1 MHGCMETVFGDRERN
16 QKMRAWIDRIN
27 VFMKYKDLLI
37 QLVSRDIKLKY
48 RRSFLGYLW
57 SVLNPLFV
65 MIIMTIVFSTMFSRN
80 IENFPVYLFTG
91 KMLFDFMST
100 STNQAMTSVTG
111 NAALLKKTYV
121 PKYIFT
127 LSKVTSCMVDLLFSF
142 GALFIVMLAT
152 RAHIYWTF
160 FLFPIVVIQIY
171 IFCCGLGFFLAEFN
185 VFFRDVQYI
194 YQAIITAWM
203 YLTPIFYP
211 VESLPGS
218 VAFIVKGLNPLY
230 YYVAQFR
237 DLVYYGCFPG
247 PRVFWGGWL
256 IAFVMLVLGVLM
268 FKRKQDDFIL
278 YI

>member
-1 MHGCMETVFGDRERN
+1 MKLWV
-16 QKMRAWIDRIN
+16 DRIN
-27 VFMKYKDLLI
+27 TFMKYKDLLF

-65 MIIMTIVFSTMFSRN
+65 MLIMTIVFSTMFSRN
-80 IENFPVYLFTG
+80 IQNFPVYLFTG
-91 KMLFDFMST
+91 KMLFDFLST

-127 LSKVTSCMVDLLFSF
+127 LSKVTSCMIDLLFSF
-142 GALFIVMLAT
+142 GALLIVMLCT
-152 RAHIYWTF
+152 RATVYKTF
-160 FLFPIVVIQIY
+160 WLFPLVVVQIY

-194 YQAIITAWM
+194 YHAVITAWM

-211 VESLPGS
+211 VESLPENLS
-218 VAFIVKGLNPLY
+218 FVVKVLNPLY

-237 DLVYYGCFPG
+237 DLVYYGQLPE
-247 PRVFWGGWL
+247 PRVFFGGWIL
-256 IAFVMLVLGVLM
+256 AFVMLAFGLLM

>member
-1 MHGCMETVFGDRERN
+1 MHGCMETVFGDRERK

-152 RAHIYWTF
+152 RHIYWTF

-237 DLVYYGCFPG
+237 DLVYYGRFPG

>member
-1 MHGCMETVFGDRERN
+1 MNDELNRKKRRDIM
-16 QKMRAWIDRIN
+16 KLWLDRIN
-27 VFMKYKDLLI
+27 TFFKYKDLLL

-65 MIIMTIVFSTMFSRN
+65 MIIMTIVFSTMFSRR

-91 KMLFDFMST
+91 KMLFDFLSV

-111 NAALLKKTYV
+111 NASLLKKTYV

-127 LSKVTSCMVDLLFSF
+127 LSKVTSCMVDLVFSF
-142 GALFIVMLAT
+142 GALLIVMLVTGAKIYAT
-152 RAHIYWTF
+152 FW
-160 FLFPIVVIQIY
+160 LFPIVVLQIY
-171 IFCCGLGFFLAEFN
+171 VFCCGLGFFLAEFN
-185 VFFRDVQYI
+185 VFFRDIQYI
-194 YQAIITAWM
+194 YHAVLTAWM

-211 VESLPGS
+211 IEQLSDTVQI
-218 VAFIVKGLNPLY
+218 FIKGFNPVY

-237 DLVYYGCFPG
+237 DLVYYGRIPG
-247 PRVFWGGWL
+247 PRVFWGGCL
-256 IAFVMLVLGVLM
+256 IALLMFGFGVGM

>member
-1 MHGCMETVFGDRERN
+1 M
-16 QKMRAWIDRIN
+16 KLWIDRIN
-27 VFMKYKDLLI
+27 TFLKYKDLLF

-65 MIIMTIVFSTMFSRN
+65 MIIMTIVFSTMFSHR

-91 KMLFDFMST
+91 KMLFDFLSI

-111 NAALLKKTYV
+111 NASLLKKTYV

-142 GALFIVMLAT
+142 GALLIVMLVTGAKV
-152 RAHIYWTF
+152 YWTF
-160 FLFPIVVIQIY
+160 WLFPFVVLQIY
-171 IFCCGLGFFLAEFN
+171 VFCCGLGFFLAEFN

-194 YQAIITAWM
+194 YHAVITAWM

-211 VESLPGS
+211 IEQLPDT
-218 VAFIVKGLNPLY
+218 VQFFIKGFNPVY

-237 DLVYYGCFPG
+237 DLVYYGRIPG
-247 PRVFWGGWL
+247 PRVLWGGCFMALLMFSFGIW
-256 IAFVMLVLGVLM
+256 M

>member
-1 MHGCMETVFGDRERN
+1 METVFGDRERK

-237 DLVYYGCFPG
+237 DLVYYGRFPG

>member
-1 MHGCMETVFGDRERN
+1 METVFGDRERK

-142 GALFIVMLAT
+142 GALFIVMLVT
-152 RAHIYWTF
+152 RARIYWTF
-160 FLFPIVVIQIY
+160 FLFPLVVLQIY

-185 VFFRDVQYI
+185 VFFRDIQYI

-211 VESLPGS
+211 VESLPNS
-218 VAFIVKGLNPLY
+218 VAFVVKGLNPLY

-237 DLVYYGCFPG
+237 DLVYYGHFPG
-247 PRVFWGGWL
+247 PRVFLGGWL
-256 IAFVMLVLGVLM
+256 IAFIMLFFGILM

>member
-1 MHGCMETVFGDRERN
+1 
-16 QKMRAWIDRIN
+16 MRAWIDRIN

-127 LSKVTSCMVDLLFSF
+127 LSKVTSCMVDLLISF
-142 GALFIVMLAT
+142 GALFIVMLVT
-152 RAHIYWTF
+152 RARIY
-160 FLFPIVVIQIY
+160 
-171 IFCCGLGFFLAEFN
+171 C
-185 VFFRDVQYI
+185 FR
-194 YQAIITAWM
+194 
-203 YLTPIFYP
+203 
-211 VESLPGS
+211 
-218 VAFIVKGLNPLY
+218 
-230 YYVAQFR
+230 
-237 DLVYYGCFPG
+237 
-247 PRVFWGGWL
+247 
-256 IAFVMLVLGVLM
+256 
-268 FKRKQDDFIL
+268 
-278 YI
+278 